1 MYIYLVSHL
10 FSHLVLTKGLSARGI
25 HIGHILYN
33 SPNHLGGKKN
43 PWRAVFCP
51 RAGGLTPLIWTKYL
65 QIMVMDIFLRAE
77 RHNPL
82 YLVSSTFKKARPDF
96 AVL

>member
-33 SPNHLGGKKN
+33 SPNHLGGKKKSLEGSFL
-43 PWRAVFCP
+43 PAGRGFDTPALLQGHRAV
-51 RAGGLTPLIWTKYL
+51 GLRT
-65 QIMVMDIFLRAE
+65 
-77 RHNPL
+77 L
-82 YLVSSTFKKARPDF
+82 YYKVSE
-96 AVL
+96 L